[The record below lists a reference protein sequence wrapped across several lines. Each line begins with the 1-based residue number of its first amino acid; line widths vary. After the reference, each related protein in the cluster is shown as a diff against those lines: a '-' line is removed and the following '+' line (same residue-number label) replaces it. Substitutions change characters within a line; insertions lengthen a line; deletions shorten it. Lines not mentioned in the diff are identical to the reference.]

1 MELIQLPEPEL
12 SSETS
17 IEQAIASRVSRRSFA
32 AEPVALADV
41 GQLLWAAQGIT
52 HERNGIAMRTAPSA
66 GATYPLTI
74 FLEIQPDGCEQ
85 LSAGIYRYSP
95 RTHTL
100 ELAVDA
106 AVRDDLAQAAFT
118 QNVIRDAPA
127 TIVVTAEFERTLR
140 EYPRHGERYVHM
152 EAGHV
157 AENVHLSCESRGLNS
172 CPVGAFDDDQVCDAL
187 SLPAELDP
195 LYLLPF
201 GKRETS
207 VE

>member
-1 MELIQLPEPEL
+1 MKPIPLPEPETA
-12 SSETS
+12 SETS

-32 AEPVALADV
+32 AEPVELTDA

-66 GATYPLTI
+66 GATYPLTN
-74 FLEIQPDGCEQ
+74 FLEVKPAGCEQ
-85 LSAGIYRYSP
+85 LSAGVYRYSP
-95 RTHTL
+95 PTHSL
-100 ELAVDA
+100 ELAVDS
-106 AVRDDLAQAAFT
+106 AVRDDLTQAAFT
-118 QNVIRDAPA
+118 QNVIKEAPA

-140 EYPRHGERYVHM
+140 EYPRHGVRYVHM

-157 AENVHLSCESRGLNS
+157 AENVHLNCESLGLNS
-172 CPVGAFDDDQVCDAL
+172 CPVGSFDDEQVSDAL

-207 VE
+207 VG